1 MIITKAEMSDLDDI
15 LELQYIA
22 YQSEALLYEDFNIQ
36 PLKQTMEQIKKEF
49 EEWIFYK
56 AMINGRIIGSIRV
69 LIKDKICFVGKLIV
83 NPEYQNQGIGTK
95 LMRKVEESISN
106 IKTIELYTG
115 NKSIRNLYLYKK
127 LGFKEFKVEKIN
139 ENLSLIYLRKEIGG
153 EVNTFPDTC

>member
-1 MIITKAEMSDLDDI
+1 
-15 LELQYIA
+15 
-22 YQSEALLYEDFNIQ
+22 
-36 PLKQTMEQIKKEF
+36 
-49 EEWIFYK
+49 
-56 AMINGRIIGSIRV
+56 
-69 LIKDKICFVGKLIV
+69 
-83 NPEYQNQGIGTK
+83 
-95 LMRKVEESISN
+95 MRKVEKSISN